1 VEHELRLYTVKPG
14 EMEEFVAEWKASI
27 LPLRRAFGFEV
38 IGPWI
43 ARNEDLFV
51 WILGYSGAEGFAA
64 ADAAYY
70 DSEERKAL
78 DPNPARH
85 LAKTQHWPMRAVG

>member
-43 ARNEDLFV
+43 ARNEDLFI
-51 WILGYSGAEGFAA
+51 WILGYSGPGGFAA
-64 ADAAYY
+64 ADADYY
-70 DSEERKAL
+70 ESEERKAL

-85 LAKTQHWPMRAVG
+85 LAKSEHWPMTAA